1 MLRSL
6 AICSRAHTGNNARL
20 TPAFCWKSSRTLARA
35 ARLNAKSKQ
44 EASLSDTLAETFE
57 AVIGIECHVQL
68 NTTTKAFCS
77 CKNEYGATPNTHI
90 CPICLGHPGT
100 LPSLNA
106 AVVEKS
112 VLAGLALNCNISRE
126 SKFDRKQYFYPDLP
140 KGYQISQY
148 DVPLC
153 HGGYIDVAIPE
164 EGTKRIGITRAHME
178 EDAGKLVYIGSDGL
192 SGAQS
197 SQVDYNRG
205 GVPLLEIVSEPDM
218 RSGKEAAMY
227 AAELRRIMLSIGV
240 SNGNMAEGSMRC
252 DVNVSVRKRGVPEFG
267 TKVEVKNM
275 NSFNAMQ
282 RAIDFEFVRQC
293 TLIQENKEHE
303 IVQETRLWDENGQ
316 FTAPMRKKEGL
327 ADYRYF
333 PEPDIPE
340 ICISDSFIDELRS
353 SLPELPC
360 EKRARYSS
368 LGLSEYDVLVL
379 SDDEDISAYFDG
391 VLTSGTSVKQAAN
404 WVMGDVNAAVKA
416 QSIKFSDLKMSPKT
430 LGEMIDL
437 IDKDVISGKIGKEIL
452 PKLIEGAAEHDG
464 VSAYV
469 EANGLIQISDEGAL
483 AEIVQAVFD
492 ANPGQLTEYRGGKV
506 KLKGFFTGMVMK
518 ESGGRAN
525 PQLLQAVLMRM
536 LDDEK

>member
-1 MLRSL
+1 M
-6 AICSRAHTGNNARL
+6 
-20 TPAFCWKSSRTLARA
+20 
-35 ARLNAKSKQ
+35 
-44 EASLSDTLAETFE
+44 
-57 AVIGIECHVQL
+57 
-68 NTTTKAFCS
+68 
-77 CKNEYGATPNTHI
+77 
-90 CPICLGHPGT
+90 
-100 LPSLNA
+100 
-106 AVVEKS
+106 
-112 VLAGLALNCNISRE
+112 
-126 SKFDRKQYFYPDLP
+126 
-140 KGYQISQY
+140 
-148 DVPLC
+148 
-153 HGGYIDVAIPE
+153 AIPE

-218 RSGKEAAMY
+218 RTGKEAAMY
-227 AAELRRIMLSIGV
+227 AAELRRIMLCIGV

-252 DVNVSVRKRGVPEFG
+252 DVNVSVRKRGAPEFG

-293 TLIQENKEHE
+293 TLIEENKEDE

-340 ICISDSFIDELRS
+340 ICISDAFIDGLRS

-360 EKRARYSS
+360 DKRARYSS
-368 LGLSEYDVLVL
+368 LGLSEYDCLVL
-379 SDDEDISAYFDG
+379 SDDEEISAYFDG
-391 VLTSGTSVKQAAN
+391 VLGSGASVKQAAN
-404 WVMGDVNAAVKA
+404 WVMGDVNAAVKT
-416 QSIKFSDLKMSPKT
+416 QGIKFSELQMSPKT

-437 IDKDVISGKIGKEIL
+437 IEKDVISGKIGKEIL
-452 PKLIEGAAEHDG
+452 PKLIEGAAEQDG
-464 VSAYV
+464 VNAYV

-483 AEIVQAVFD
+483 ADIVQAVFD
-492 ANPGQLTEYRGGKV
+492 ANPGQLAEYRGGKV

-525 PQLLQAVLMRM
+525 PQLLQGVLMRM
-536 LDDEK
+536 LDEDS